1 MARELTLQQRK
12 FVASYLGGATATQAA
27 IDAGYS
33 AHSAKSRAHVLLSG
47 NKLIRAEIERV
58 QQRLAK
64 TADYNA
70 EKCAAFIDTRI
81 AKAEADKQHSAA
93 AKYHEQ
99 KMKLFGLLIDKQH
112 ISVEQVDLAG
122 ALAEAKER
130 ARLRLMCDP
139 APLIEG
145 DFVALPSVAAIRPI
159 DEQSVARSKS
169 RAVPKETE
177 HAIWHDLKPS
187 FNPNERR

>member
-1 MARELTLQQRK
+1 MARELTPQQRQ

-81 AKAEADKQHSAA
+81 ARAEADKQHSAA

-112 ISVEQVDLAG
+112 IAVEQVDLTG
-122 ALAEAKER
+122 ALAEAK
-130 ARLRLMCDP
+130 ARLLRPRCDP
-139 APLIEG
+139 ALAIEG
-145 DFVALPSVAAIRPI
+145 EFEALPRFAGNRPI
-159 DEQSVARSKS
+159 DEQSVAPSKS
-169 RAVPKETE
+169 RAVPRETE
-177 HAIWHDLKPS
+177 RAIWHDLKPS
-187 FNPNERR
+187 FHPNERR

>member
-33 AHSAKSRAHVLLSG
+33 KHSAKSRGYVLLHD
-47 NKLIRAEIERV
+47 NDMVKAEIDRV

-81 AKAEADKQHSAA
+81 AKAEADRQHSAA

-130 ARLRLMCDP
+130 ALRLGRDS
-139 APLIEG
+139 APTIEG
-145 DFVALPSVAAIRPI
+145 EFVALPGVVATRSV
-159 DEQSVARSKS
+159 DHQSVRQP
-169 RAVPKETE
+169 RTPGPDF
-177 HAIWHDLKPS
+177 DL
-187 FNPNERR
+187 

>member
-1 MARELTLQQRK
+1 MARELTLQQRQ

-64 TADYNA
+64 TAEYNA
-70 EKCAAFIDTRI
+70 EKCATFIDTRI

-112 ISVEQVDLAG
+112 IAVEQVDLTG
-122 ALAEAKER
+122 ALAEAK
-130 ARLRLMCDP
+130 ARLLRPRCDP
-139 APLIEG
+139 ALAIEG
-145 DFVALPSVAAIRPI
+145 EFEALPRFAGNRPI
-159 DEQSVARSKS
+159 DEHSVRQP
-169 RAVPKETE
+169 RAPGPDF
-177 HAIWHDLKPS
+177 DL
-187 FNPNERR
+187 

>member
-1 MARELTLQQRK
+1 MARELTTQQRR

-33 AHSAKSRAHVLLSG
+33 AHSAKSRAYVLLST
-47 NKLIRAEIERV
+47 NKLIRAEIDRV

-64 TADYNA
+64 TAEYNA
-70 EKCAAFIDTRI
+70 EKCATFIDTRI
-81 AKAEADKQHSAA
+81 ARAEADKQHSAA

-130 ARLRLMCDP
+130 ARLRLMCDSAQP
-139 APLIEG
+139 IEG
-145 DFVALPSVAAIRPI
+145 EFEALPSVAAIRPI
-159 DEQSVARSKS
+159 DEQSVRQP
-169 RAVPKETE
+169 RAPGPDF
-177 HAIWHDLKPS
+177 DL
-187 FNPNERR
+187 